1 MKNCLYER
9 RSFALAKDNMTKIS
23 FRINTEEKEALMK
36 FAEENDLTVSQIIRR
51 AVKLFLEQSKD
62 E

>member
-1 MKNCLYER
+1 MKRKIER
-9 RSFALAKDNMTKIS
+9 RSFALAKDDMTKIS

-36 FAEENDLTVSQIIRR
+36 FAKENDLTVSQIIRR
-51 AVKLFLEQSKD
+51 AVKLFLEQSKN